1 MGGNLYVNLTGE
13 CSATCGFCIR
23 NRQDGI
29 GGYNL
34 RHRSEPSRE
43 EVLSAMSVTD
53 PAGYDE
59 VVFCGYGEPTM
70 RPDLLCEAAD
80 FARSA
85 GGKTRLNTNGLCLG
99 HMTLRETEA
108 MLGRFDRVSVSLN
121 ASGASEYARVCP
133 GASASGWEDLMG
145 FVRLVNRLRM
155 PALLTAVE
163 GSGADIPKVRAL
175 AERLELPIMIRE
187 GQ

>member
-1 MGGNLYVNLTGE
+1 
-13 CSATCGFCIR
+13 
-23 NRQDGI
+23 
-29 GGYNL
+29 
-34 RHRSEPSRE
+34 
-43 EVLSAMSVTD
+43 
-53 PAGYDE
+53 
-59 VVFCGYGEPTM
+59 
-70 RPDLLCEAAD
+70 
-80 FARSA
+80 
-85 GGKTRLNTNGLCLG
+85 
-99 HMTLRETEA
+99 MTLRETEA